1 MRTADRPRLGL
12 ALGGGAAHGVAHVG
26 VLEVF
31 EQAGIRPD
39 LIVGTSAGALVGVLA
54 AGGLSAARVAEWAH
68 RMRWSTL
75 ARPVMCRSGL
85 MSNDRLGRFVR
96 EALPHRTFEE
106 LPVPFACV
114 ATDIETFEPVLLR
127 QGDLA
132 SAVRASCAMPGII
145 TPVERDGRLLI
156 DGGVVDNVPAAV
168 LRALG
173 ADVVIAVDVNRSY
186 RRTAPP
192 SNMFSIIAQSYFALG
207 RAADRHVAQGADVLI
222 APDVGNIGVD
232 ELHRAAELIHAGE
245 VAARA
250 ALPRI
255 HALLDGTAISQVE
268 PEPIRK
274 AA

>member
-1 MRTADRPRLGL
+1 MRPADGPRLGL

-68 RMRWSTL
+68 RMRWSML

-106 LPVPFACV
+106 LPIPFACV
-114 ATDIETFEPVLLR
+114 ATDVATFEPVLLR
-127 QGDLA
+127 HGDLA

-145 TPVERDGRLLI
+145 APVERDGRLLI

-168 LRALG
+168 VRALG

-207 RAADRHVAQGADVLI
+207 RAADRHVAEGADVLI
-222 APDVGNIGVD
+222 APDVGDIGLD

-255 HALLDGTAISQVE
+255 RALLEGTPTSPVE
-268 PEPIRK
+268 LEPIRE